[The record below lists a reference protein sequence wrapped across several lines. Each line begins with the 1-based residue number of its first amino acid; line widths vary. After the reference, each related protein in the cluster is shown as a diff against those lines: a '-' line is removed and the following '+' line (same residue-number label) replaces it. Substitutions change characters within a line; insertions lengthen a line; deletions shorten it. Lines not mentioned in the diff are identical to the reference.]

1 LSKIFRLRLVLDL
14 IAFSLLLFGFS
25 YWWLSNL
32 SHEIAG
38 TAFFVLLIAHNVF
51 NRRWYGTVGK
61 QAREARGLV
70 SVISTGVLLTAMVA
84 LFVTSILISN
94 ALSGIFSANGGFTVR
109 QIHTLAAYWALVAV
123 AVHLG
128 LRWPMLMG
136 VARNLC
142 GIKRQSGLRTVVLRI
157 VAAAISLQGIQ
168 SSVELAIGGKLTM
181 QMSLDW
187 WNFEESVVG
196 FFLHCLA
203 IMGLYAALTYYAM
216 KLLNHATFARR
227 KPAPRP

>member
-1 LSKIFRLRLVLDL
+1 MSKIFRLRLVLDL
-14 IAFSLLLFGFS
+14 FAFSLLLFGFS
-25 YWWLSNL
+25 YWWLGNL

-38 TAFFVLLIAHNVF
+38 TAFFVFLIAHNVL
-51 NRRWYGTVGK
+51 NRRWYGTAGK

-70 SVISTGVLLTAMVA
+70 DVISTGVLLTAMVA
-84 LFVTSILISN
+84 LLVTSILISN
-94 ALSGIFSANGGFTVR
+94 ALSGIFSAYGGFTVR
-109 QIHTLAAYWALVAV
+109 QIHILAAYWALVTV

-142 GIKRQSGLRTVVLRI
+142 GTEGQSGLRTAVLR
-157 VAAAISLQGIQ
+157 VVVAAISLQGIC

-196 FFLHCLA
+196 FFLHYLA
-203 IMGLYAALTYYAM
+203 IMGLYAALTYYAL
-216 KLLNHATFARR
+216 KLLNHARFARS
-227 KPAPRP
+227 KPAPRR

>member
-1 LSKIFRLRLVLDL
+1 MSNIFRLRLVLDL

-25 YWWLSNL
+25 YWWLGNL

-38 TAFFVLLIAHNVF
+38 TAFFLLLIAHNIF
-51 NRRWYGTVGK
+51 NRRWYGAISR
-61 QAREARGLV
+61 QAREPRGLV
-70 SVISTGVLLTAMVA
+70 NIIATAVLLASMVA
-84 LFVTSILISN
+84 LLVTSVLISN
-94 ALSGIFSANGGFTVR
+94 ALSGIFSAYGGFTVR
-109 QIHTLAAYWALVAV
+109 QIHTLAAYWAFVAV

-136 VARNLC
+136 FARNLC
-142 GIKRQSGLRTVVLRI
+142 GIRGQSGLRTALLRI
-157 VAAAISLQGIQ
+157 LAVAVSLQGIR
-168 SSVELAIGGKLTM
+168 SSAELALGEKLTM

-203 IMGLYAALTYYAM
+203 IVGLYATLTYYAM
-216 KLLNHATFARR
+216 KLVNYARTVR
-227 KPAPRP
+227 RTPAPRQ

>member
-25 YWWLSNL
+25 YWWLGNL

-38 TAFFVLLIAHNVF
+38 TAFFVLLIAHNTF
-51 NRRWYGTVGK
+51 NRRWYGAIGR
-61 QAREARGLV
+61 QAPDPRGLV
-70 SVISTGVLLTAMVA
+70 NVISTSVLLTAMVA
-84 LFVTSILISN
+84 LLVTSILIST
-94 ALSGIFSANGGFTVR
+94 ALSGIFSAYGGFTVR
-109 QIHTLAAYWALVAV
+109 QIHTLAAYWALIA
-123 AVHLG
+123 AAIHLG

-136 VARNLC
+136 LARNLC
-142 GIKRQSGLRTVVLRI
+142 GIKGQSGLRTALLRI
-157 VAAAISLQGIQ
+157 AAAAISLQGIR
-168 SSVELAIGGKLTM
+168 SSSELALDEKLTM

-203 IMGLYAALTYYAM
+203 IVGLYATLTYYTM
-216 KLLNHATFARR
+216 KLVDYARTARR
-227 KPAPRP
+227 TPMPRQ